1 MTTTAADRGTDK
13 TAPWCGC
20 CGRTI
25 RVERLVELGNTPG
38 VFICDQCALWAARRS
53 TRMPVI
59 PLDPRAVLR
68 WLRSRVQP
76 PRAYAKAIPIL
87 PSADLDRTS
96 AFYRTFGME
105 EIARYEGYLLM
116 GMAGVELHF
125 SGSDGSTVAG
135 EAFVLVPDAG
145 RLWKQLRSRD
155 VTGIGPVEDR
165 PHGLREFVVSDPD
178 GNRIR
183 VGSPTPH

>member
-1 MTTTAADRGTDK
+1 MTTIAAGPETDK

-20 CGRTI
+20 CGRSMST
-25 RVERLVELGNTPG
+25 ERLVELGNTPG

-68 WLRSRVQP
+68 WLRSRVRT
-76 PRAYAKAIPIL
+76 PRADARTIPIL

-96 AFYRTFGME
+96 AFYQTFGLE
-105 EIARYEGYLLM
+105 EIARYERYLLM
-116 GMAGVELHF
+116 GMAGIELHF
-125 SGSDGSTVAG
+125 SSRNESTPAG
-135 EAFVLVPDAG
+135 EAVVLVRDAG
-145 RLWKQLRSRD
+145 RLWKQLKSRD
-155 VTGIGPVEDR
+155 VAGLGPVEDQ
-165 PHGLREFVVSDPD
+165 PYGLREFVVTDPD

-183 VGSPTPH
+183 VGSPTPN